1 MIQVGTYVKIVDKTG
16 AVIGHVIKILGTM
29 RKQKV
34 ANIGDRVLV
43 SIIWQNIKHPKKHAT
58 KFKNRFKPGSLHK
71 GLIVRAKTNKVVTAG
86 AWIRYSENAIC
97 IVSNKGIP
105 VSKRCHGPVSR
116 KLCLRYPAI
125 GCIARTVI

>member
-43 SIIWQNIKHPKKHAT
+43 SIIWQNVKQPKKHAT

-71 GLIVRAKTNKVVTAG
+71 GIIVRSKTNKIVTQG
-86 AWIRYSENAIC
+86 A
-97 IVSNKGIP
+97 
-105 VSKRCHGPVSR
+105 
-116 KLCLRYPAI
+116 
-125 GCIARTVI
+125 